1 MPVSTRFFR
10 FGDLQLLVLDDVR
23 DATVISFSLAG
34 LSSTWVEL
42 MVLKSEVCI
51 MMRRQSL
58 RLKAARP

>member
-23 DATVISFSLAG
+23 HATVISFSAG